1 MRSRIPLTNDPLVQ
15 KMEQEKMSEQ
25 LSVFQVCSDSDPVSL
40 PNTRSDRKKQAIE
53 RYLRQGKKEPSIS
66 VNKYSPGK
74 RATEY
79 YRVSYQLGNRKK
91 HIHLRGGS
99 TLAELANYRAS
110 VLQAM
115 IDRGAELS
123 EVLAAVATFN
133 GG

>member
-40 PNTRSDRKKQAIE
+40 QNTRSDRKKQAIE

>member
-1 MRSRIPLTNDPLVQ
+1 
-15 KMEQEKMSEQ
+15 MSEQ
-25 LSVFQVCSDSDPVSL
+25 LTIPGVCSDSDPVSL
-40 PNTRSDRKKQAIE
+40 QNTRSDTVKSTSDGKRKAIE

-99 TLAELANYRAS
+99 TIAELANYRAS

-133 GG
+133 GS

>member
-1 MRSRIPLTNDPLVQ
+1 ML
-15 KMEQEKMSEQ
+15 EQ
-25 LSVFQVCSDSDPVSL
+25 LTIPGFCSDSDPVSL
-40 PNTRSDRKKQAIE
+40 QNTRSDRKKQAIE

-74 RATEY
+74 RKTEY

-99 TLAELANYRAS
+99 TIAELANYRAS

-133 GG
+133 GS